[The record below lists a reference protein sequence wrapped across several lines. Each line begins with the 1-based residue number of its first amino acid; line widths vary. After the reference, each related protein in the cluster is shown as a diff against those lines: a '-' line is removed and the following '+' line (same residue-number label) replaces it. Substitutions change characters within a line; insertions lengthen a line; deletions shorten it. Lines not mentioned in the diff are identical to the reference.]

1 MSFAKIKSNAKINLA
16 LNIIGKSKNLHKI
29 ESLIAF
35 IELHDLILIK
45 KIRSR
50 NHRIIFNG
58 KFSKNINS
66 TNTVSKLLNILEKKK
81 LIEQKYFIKITKNI
95 PQKAG
100 LGGGSM
106 NAANIL
112 KYFIN
117 RKIIKLNTK
126 QILEITDYVGSDV
139 ILGLDSTYSV
149 LTSKKKIKRYRNCK
163 KLFTLVV
170 KPSFGCSTK
179 EIYSK
184 VRKFRKPKLN
194 KPSKKM
200 FNLDYLKK
208 MDNSLEA
215 IAFSKYT
222 KLKKLKFFLE
232 NISKPV
238 FVRMTGSGSAMVA
251 YFKTKQRCDN
261 AKKQFV
267 KKYRN
272 YWCITSK
279 TI

>member
-1 MSFAKIKSNAKINLA
+1 MSFTKIKSNAKINLA

-66 TNTVSKLLNILEKKK
+66 INTVSKLLKILEEKK
-81 LIEQKYFIKITKNI
+81 LIDQKYSIKITKNI
-95 PQKAG
+95 PQKSG

-126 QILEITDYVGSDV
+126 EISEITEYIGSDV
-139 ILGLDSTYSV
+139 ILGLETTNSI
-149 LTSKKKIKRYRNCK
+149 LTSKKKITRFRNCK
-163 KLFTLVV
+163 RLFTLVV
-170 KPSFGCSTK
+170 KPGFGCSTK
-179 EIYSK
+179 EIYSRVK
-184 VRKFRKPKLN
+184 KFDKAKFHNPK
-194 KPSKKM
+194 KKM

-208 MDNSLEA
+208 TNNSLEN
-215 IAFSKYT
+215 ITLRKYPVLT
-222 KLKKLKFFLE
+222 KIKSYLRNLE
-232 NISKPV
+232 KPI
-238 FVRMTGSGSAMVA
+238 FVRMSGSGSAFIA
-251 YFKTKQRCDN
+251 YYASKRQCDM
-261 AKKQFV
+261 AQKQFNKQY
-267 KKYRN
+267 KK
-272 YWCITSK
+272 YWCISSK